1 MPSRGSKG
9 EQSRRTRHRKPS
21 RTDDGERG
29 PARDGERGLAPGG
42 EDRLHPRARMA
53 LATWPQIDPA
63 VEAIVDQIGDAHRY
77 LMSEMR
83 DSLAYVGLTLEEFKV
98 LMELRGGTCTHGA
111 LSRHLE
117 VSTGAMTNRLDKLE
131 REGLVRRDRDPNDRR
146 GVLLTLTDAGS
157 ERLDAYIDRGARRE
171 RKLLEGLTQTEKRRL
186 NDLLAKLLDLL
197 RAERG
202 S

>member
-1 MPSRGSKG
+1 MPTPGSKR
-9 EQSRRTRHRKPS
+9 EQPRTTRQRDASGPA
-21 RTDDGERG
+21 DGEPG
-29 PARDGERGLAPGG
+29 PTPGDERGLAPGG
-42 EDRLHPRARMA
+42 EDLLHPRVRMA

-63 VEAIVDQIGDAHRY
+63 VEAIVNQIGDAHRY

-83 DSLAYVGLTLEEFKV
+83 ESLAHVGLTLEEFKV

-146 GVLLTLTDAGS
+146 GVLLSLTDAGS

-197 RAERG
+197 RAESG
-202 S
+202 G